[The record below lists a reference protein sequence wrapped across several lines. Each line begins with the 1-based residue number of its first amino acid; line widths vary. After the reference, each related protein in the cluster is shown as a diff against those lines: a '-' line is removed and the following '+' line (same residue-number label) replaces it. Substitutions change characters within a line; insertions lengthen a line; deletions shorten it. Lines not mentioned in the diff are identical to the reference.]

1 MSYSI
6 AKRYAQALFDLS
18 CETNECEAVSND
30 LLKIQKL
37 INESDKFVIFLHN
50 PVIPL
55 ETRQAILEGIL
66 KNKVEPLSRR
76 FILFL
81 NVKNRLNLLRDVCQV
96 FEKLYLELNGVLRV
110 KITSSMTI
118 NDRQVNAISKHLK
131 SRLKKNINPTVF
143 KDPSILGGIKIQDGD
158 TIYDYSLRTQLEQFK
173 KNLIKA
179 Q

>member
-18 CETNECEAVSND
+18 IKTNESETVSHD
-30 LLKIQKL
+30 LLKIEKL
-37 INESDKFVIFLHN
+37 INESDEFATFLHN

-55 ETRQAILEGIL
+55 ETRQTILDDIL

-81 NVKNRLNLLRDVCQV
+81 NVKNRLDLLGDVCQV
-96 FEKLYLELNGVLRV
+96 FEKLYLELNEILRV
-110 KITSSMTI
+110 KITSSTAL
-118 NDRQVNAISKHLK
+118 DDGQVGEISKHLK
-131 SRLKKNINPTVF
+131 SRLQKNIEPTVIN
-143 KDPSILGGIKIQDGD
+143 DPSILGGIKIQDGD
-158 TIYDYSLRTQLEQFK
+158 TIYDYSLSTQLEQFK

-179 Q
+179 